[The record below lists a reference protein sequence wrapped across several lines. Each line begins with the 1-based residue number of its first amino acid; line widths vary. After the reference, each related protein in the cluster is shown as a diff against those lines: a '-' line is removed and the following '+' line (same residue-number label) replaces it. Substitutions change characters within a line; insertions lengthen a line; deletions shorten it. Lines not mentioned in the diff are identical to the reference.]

1 MLVCHVSPGNK
12 KCMHEIVSFMLV
24 VWYKLVMQYNHIEL
38 CIAFISIIS
47 SCLVFLAFH
56 FYFFLFYDKNNF
68 IKKKGGSLKR

>member
-1 MLVCHVSPGNK
+1 MLVCHISPGNK

-38 CIAFISIIS
+38 LHCICKYYLFMPCVLSLS
-47 SCLVFLAFH
+47 LLLFV
-56 FYFFLFYDKNNF
+56 FYDKNNF